1 MRLGE
6 FSYGHYART
15 VINDQEFSFAFA
27 AAELRSM
34 IVGE

>member
-1 MRLGE
+1 MVTMP
-6 FSYGHYART
+6 AT